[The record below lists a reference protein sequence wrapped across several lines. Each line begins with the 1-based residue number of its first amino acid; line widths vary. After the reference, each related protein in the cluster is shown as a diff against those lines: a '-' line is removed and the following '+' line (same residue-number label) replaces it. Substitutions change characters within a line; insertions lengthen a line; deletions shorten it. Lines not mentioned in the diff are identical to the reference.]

1 MGEFFM
7 ALSNAAYDAIMRIYN
22 DRQLD
27 NRRAQEA
34 RIDEAYAKIPRL
46 AELSG
51 EIASLSLRKA
61 RAVLEQDTDDFNL
74 ENAIADLAE
83 ERKVLL
89 QAHGYPAD
97 YLELHYTCPKC
108 RDTGLIDGRKCD
120 CFLQAEVDYLYSGS
134 HDQKLL
140 QEENFDRFILEYYSD
155 DIMDTSGVSSRAN
168 ALRARETA
176 VRFVQQFETTFEN
189 LCIYGDTGVGKSFLS
204 HCIAHE
210 LIQRG
215 HTVVYLTAHDLFDHL
230 AESAFD
236 RNEDAV
242 DFSDQI
248 FSCDLLII
256 DDLGTEMTNAFVSS
270 QLFLCVNERILKKKA
285 TIISTNL
292 SLEKFAEIYSERT
305 FSRILGSY
313 TLIRLFGRDIRIQK
327 TLQGK

>member
-1 MGEFFM
+1 M
-7 ALSNAAYDAIMRIYN
+7 ALSNAAYDAIMQIYN
-22 DRQLD
+22 DRQLN
-27 NRRAQEA
+27 NRRAQEE
-34 RIDEAYAKIPRL
+34 RIEEACSKIPRL
-46 AELSG
+46 SELSG

-61 RAVLEQDTDDFNL
+61 RALLEQDTADFDL
-74 ENAIADLAE
+74 EAAIADLAE
-83 ERKVLL
+83 ERAVLL
-89 QAHGYPAD
+89 KSYGYPTD

-108 RDTGLIDGRKCD
+108 RDTGLIDGRKCE
-120 CFLQAEVDYLYSGS
+120 CFLRAEVDYLYSGS
-134 HDQKLL
+134 HDRKLL
-140 QEENFDRFILEYYSD
+140 QEENFDRFILDYYPD
-155 DIMDTSGVSSRAN
+155 DMTDASGMSARAN
-168 ALRARETA
+168 ALQARETA
-176 VRFVQQFETTFEN
+176 VRFVKQFDTDFEN

-210 LIQRG
+210 LIMRG
-215 HTVVYLTAHDLFDHL
+215 HTVVYLTAHDLFDRL
-230 AESAFD
+230 AQSAFD

-313 TLIRLFGRDIRIQK
+313 KLVRLFGRDIRIQK
-327 TLQGK
+327 TLQRK